1 MRLLLMEQLFKLLS
15 CLFEKSTGMEQKI
28 TIKNHKGRMSADEI
42 ERLVQEAEIQSSR
55 WSEAKNDEKLAEKIS
70 DEDNSKVDAAIN
82 ETTSLLDNNQQAEK
96 EEFEA
101 KQKALE
107 SVVLPILQNLSGG
120 AEGGALEVEALSD
133 HPCLHRRQRR
143 KKLREKL

>member
-1 MRLLLMEQLFKLLS
+1 
-15 CLFEKSTGMEQKI
+15 
-28 TIKNHKGRMSADEI
+28 
-42 ERLVQEAEIQSSR
+42 
-55 WSEAKNDEKLAEKIS
+55 LAEKIS